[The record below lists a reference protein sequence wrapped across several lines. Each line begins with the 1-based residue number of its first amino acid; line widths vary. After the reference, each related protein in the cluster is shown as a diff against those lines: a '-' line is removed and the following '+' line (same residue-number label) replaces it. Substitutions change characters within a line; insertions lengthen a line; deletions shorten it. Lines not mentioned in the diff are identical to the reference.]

1 MRRAACQPRC
11 ARFVSPPSTLR
22 TLPAQLCFA
31 HPSSAFFLRQCRAL
45 APEPQ
50 TSRSCKFRAATFNFR
65 LSTLYGLEYRL
76 MATSPIKFGTSGWR
90 GLIADDFTFANVRL
104 AVTAIAEHA
113 KAKAKEPTILVGYDT
128 RFYSEEFSQLA
139 VDILQHHAVRTLL
152 CETFTPTPAVAFEIM
167 RRKLDGAINFTASH
181 NPAQYH
187 GLKFSSSDA
196 GPALPEVTKD
206 IEARA
211 AQLAANGG
219 VPPLPPGAS
228 NSGLGE
234 KVNLREN
241 YLKRLEELVQFEI
254 LRKAKPSL
262 VVDVLHGCGAGYL
275 DRILSDHGV
284 TVHAMRTERDCLFD
298 GTGPDVSE
306 ENLAPLRKA
315 VVDSKATA
323 GLATDGDADRF
334 GIVDRDGTWIQPNL
348 ILALVYDYLVETRKW
363 NMPAARS
370 VATTQMIDAAAKSH
384 GQTVYQTP
392 VGFKYIGQL
401 IREDKI
407 ALGGEESAGL
417 TIRGHIPEKDGILAC
432 LLMAE
437 MIAARG
443 ASIGEQVRAMYKK
456 LGREFWPVRENLH
469 LSDEQKANAV
479 KRVAVDASTLA
490 GRKVISI
497 DRTDGAKFVLDD
509 GSWMLLRLSGT
520 EPLLR
525 LYVEAES
532 AGASAQLTRDASA
545 WVLKN

>member
-1 MRRAACQPRC
+1 
-11 ARFVSPPSTLR
+11 
-22 TLPAQLCFA
+22 
-31 HPSSAFFLRQCRAL
+31 
-45 APEPQ
+45 
-50 TSRSCKFRAATFNFR
+50 
-65 LSTLYGLEYRL
+65 
-76 MATSPIKFGTSGWR
+76 MATTQILSPIKFGTSGWR
-90 GLIADDFTFANVRL
+90 GLIADDFTFSNVRL
-104 AVTAIAEHA
+104 AVRAIAEHLTE
-113 KAKAKEPTILVGYDT
+113 KKKQPTVLVGYDT
-128 RFYSEEFSQLA
+128 RFYSEEFSALA
-139 VDILQHHAVRTLL
+139 VGILQEHGIHTLL
-152 CETFTPTPAVAFEIM
+152 CETFTPTPAIAFEIQ

-187 GLKFSSSDA
+187 GLKFSSADA

-219 VPPLPPGAS
+219 VPPLHHGAS
-228 NSGLGE
+228 NTGHGE

-241 YLKRLEELVQFEI
+241 YLKRLEELVQFDT
-254 LRKAKPSL
+254 LRKASASL
-262 VVDVLHGCGAGYL
+262 VVDALHGCGAGSF
-275 DRILSDHGV
+275 DRTLTDHGISV
-284 TVHAMRTERDCLFD
+284 QAMRTERDCLFD

-323 GLATDGDADRF
+323 GLATDGDADSF
-334 GIVDRDGTWIQPNL
+334 GIVDGDGTWIQPNL
-348 ILALVYDYLVETRKW
+348 ILALVYYYLVETRKW

-370 VATTQMIDAAAKSH
+370 VATTQMIDAAAKFHS
-384 GQTVYQTP
+384 QTIHQTP

-432 LLMAE
+432 LLVAE
-437 MIAARG
+437 MLAARG
-443 ASIGEQVRAMYKK
+443 ASIGEQVRAMFKK

-479 KRVAVDASTLA
+479 KKVAVDASTLV
-490 GRKVISI
+490 GRKVVSI
-497 DRTDGAKFVLDD
+497 DRTDGAKFVFDD

-532 AGASAQLTRDASA
+532 AEASAKLTREATK
-545 WVLKN
+545 WVLQS

>member
-1 MRRAACQPRC
+1 M
-11 ARFVSPPSTLR
+11 STS
-22 TLPAQLCFA
+22 TG
-31 HPSSAFFLRQCRAL
+31 
-45 APEPQ
+45 
-50 TSRSCKFRAATFNFR
+50 
-65 LSTLYGLEYRL
+65 LS
-76 MATSPIKFGTSGWR
+76 ATSPIKFGTSGWR

-113 KAKAKEPTILVGYDT
+113 KAKIQQPAILVGYDT

-139 VDILQHHAVRTLL
+139 VDILQQHGIRALL

-187 GLKFSSSDA
+187 GLKFSSADA

-211 AQLAANGG
+211 AQIAAKGG
-219 VPPLPPGAS
+219 VGPLPHGAAKS
-228 NSGLGE
+228 APSE

-241 YLKRLEELVQFEI
+241 YLKRLGELVRFDV
-254 LRKAKPSL
+254 LAKSKEKF
-262 VVDVLHGCGAGYL
+262 VVDALHGCGAGYL
-275 DRILSDHGV
+275 DQILSEHGV
-284 TVHAMRTERDCLFD
+284 AVQAIRTERDCLFD

-306 ENLAPLRKA
+306 ENLTSLSKA
-315 VVDSKATA
+315 VTDSKATA

-334 GIVDRDGTWIQPNL
+334 GIVDGDGKWIQPNL
-348 ILALVYDYLVETRKW
+348 ILALVYDYLVETRNWK
-363 NMPAARS
+363 MPAARS
-370 VATTQMIDAAAKSH
+370 VATTQMIDAVAESH

-407 ALGGEESAGL
+407 AMGGEESAGL
-417 TIRGHIPEKDGILAC
+417 TIRAHIPEKDGILAC
-432 LLMAE
+432 LLVAE
-437 MIAARG
+437 VIAARG
-443 ASIGEQVRAMYKK
+443 ASIGEQVNTMYKK

-479 KRVAVDASTLA
+479 KKVAVDSSTLV

-497 DRTDGAKFVLDD
+497 DRTDGAKFVFAD

-532 AGASAQLTRDASA
+532 AAASAKLTKEATA
-545 WVLKN
+545 WVLQN

>member
-1 MRRAACQPRC
+1 
-11 ARFVSPPSTLR
+11 
-22 TLPAQLCFA
+22 
-31 HPSSAFFLRQCRAL
+31 
-45 APEPQ
+45 
-50 TSRSCKFRAATFNFR
+50 
-65 LSTLYGLEYRL
+65 

-104 AVTAIAEHA
+104 AVTAIAEHV
-113 KAKAKEPTILVGYDT
+113 KTKSKQPTLLVGYDT

-139 VDILQHHAVRTLL
+139 VEILQQHGIRTLL
-152 CETFTPTPAVAFEIM
+152 CETFTPTPAVAYEIM

-187 GLKFSSSDA
+187 GLKFSSADA

-206 IEARA
+206 IEARVA
-211 AQLAANGG
+211 KLIVKDGPFPMSPVVGSHGKNG
-219 VPPLPPGAS
+219 A
-228 NSGLGE
+228 GE
-234 KVNLREN
+234 KVNLRDN
-241 YLKRLEELVQFEI
+241 YLKRLEELVRFDT
-254 LRKAKPSL
+254 LGKAKSRF
-262 VVDVLHGCGAGYL
+262 VVDALHGCGAGYL
-275 DRILSDHGV
+275 DRTLAEHGV
-284 TVHAMRTERDCLFD
+284 AVQAMRTERDCLFD

-315 VVDSKATA
+315 VVDSKTTA

-334 GIVDRDGTWIQPNL
+334 GIVDGDGTWIQPNL
-348 ILALVYDYLVETRKW
+348 ILALVYDYLVETRNW
-363 NMPAARS
+363 EMPAARS
-370 VATTQMIDAAAKSH
+370 VATTQMMDAVAKSH
-384 GQTVYQTP
+384 GQTTYQTP

-407 ALGGEESAGL
+407 ALGGEESAGI

-432 LLMAE
+432 LLVAE
-437 MIAARG
+437 MMAARG
-443 ASIGEQVRAMYKK
+443 ASIGEQIHAMFKK

-479 KRVAVDASTLA
+479 KKVAVDASTLV
-490 GRKVISI
+490 GRKVVSI
-497 DRTDGAKFVLDD
+497 DRTDGAKFVFDD

-532 AGASAQLTRDASA
+532 AAASARLAREATK
-545 WVLKN
+545 WVLQN

>member
-1 MRRAACQPRC
+1 
-11 ARFVSPPSTLR
+11 
-22 TLPAQLCFA
+22 
-31 HPSSAFFLRQCRAL
+31 
-45 APEPQ
+45 
-50 TSRSCKFRAATFNFR
+50 
-65 LSTLYGLEYRL
+65 

-104 AVTAIAEHA
+104 AVTAIAEHVKT
-113 KAKAKEPTILVGYDT
+113 KAKQPTILVGYDT

-139 VDILQHHAVRTLL
+139 VDILQHHEIRTLL
-152 CETFTPTPAVAFEIM
+152 CETFTPTPAVAYEIM

-187 GLKFSSSDA
+187 GLKFSSADA

-206 IEARA
+206 IEARVAKMIAKDGPFPMTPA
-211 AQLAANGG
+211 AGSQGK
-219 VPPLPPGAS
+219 
-228 NSGLGE
+228 NSSGE
-234 KVNLREN
+234 RVNLREN
-241 YLKRLEELVQFEI
+241 YLRRLEELVHFDT
-254 LRKAKPSL
+254 LRKTKSGFVIDA
-262 VVDVLHGCGAGYL
+262 LHGCGAGYL
-275 DRILSDHGV
+275 DRAFADHGV
-284 TVHAMRTERDCLFD
+284 TVQAMRTERDCLFD

-315 VVDSKATA
+315 VIDSNATA

-363 NMPAARS
+363 KMPAARS
-370 VATTQMIDAAAKSH
+370 VATTQMIDAVAKSH
-384 GQTVYQTP
+384 GQTTYQTP

-417 TIRGHIPEKDGILAC
+417 TIRGHVPEKDGILAC
-432 LLMAE
+432 LLVAE

-443 ASIGEQVRAMYKK
+443 ASIAEQIRAMFKK

-479 KRVAVDASTLA
+479 KRVVVDASTLL
-490 GRKVISI
+490 GRKVVSI
-497 DRTDGAKFVLDD
+497 DRTDGAKFVFDD

-532 AGASAQLTRDASA
+532 AAASAKLTGEATK
-545 WVLKN
+545 WVLQG